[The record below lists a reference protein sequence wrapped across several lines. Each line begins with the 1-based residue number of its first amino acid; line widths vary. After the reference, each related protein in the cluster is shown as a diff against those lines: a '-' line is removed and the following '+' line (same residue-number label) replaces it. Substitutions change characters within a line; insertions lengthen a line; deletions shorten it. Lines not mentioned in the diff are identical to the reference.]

1 MLGSVNGLCAVRNAL
16 CSLSKPTAV
25 HERQDVLDQV
35 SSSRRNVA
43 LSDAWASRPQEWGRD
58 GPADGGR
65 ANYSISEAKTA
76 VPLVS
81 RTRMSGEVVVKRTR
95 RCGATGSQIPARDTG
110 NAEQDPPRE
119 K

>member
-58 GPADGGR
+58 DPADGGR

-76 VPLVS
+76 VPGNTIMLATLPVTS
-81 RTRMSGEVVVKRTR
+81 RMSIFGDCNSPQGELER
-95 RCGATGSQIPARDTG
+95 RWG
-110 NAEQDPPRE
+110 
-119 K
+119 